1 MNRRLNLPLRIS
13 PPPLIWG
20 YKSDQL
26 FSNVASN
33 LPMSVAE
40 AVFEQDSIS
49 VAPRADRACVGRRC
63 RVVGGN
69 AIHFIWQRGM
79 LPSLSGTVVPF
90 ELQATDVGGQ
100 MHIRWNPRADDVAR
114 AEHAV
119 FEVAD
124 GKKQYRFP
132 VSRAV
137 LASGTMEYTRK
148 SDDVAATLV
157 LYKDGRETERR
168 TVRSVSAPGT
178 P

>member
-1 MNRRLNLPLRIS
+1 
-13 PPPLIWG
+13 
-20 YKSDQL
+20 
-26 FSNVASN
+26 
-33 LPMSVAE
+33 MSVLE

-49 VAPRADRACVGRRC
+49 VAPRADRVAWVGA
-63 RVVGGN
+63 VVLLV
-69 AIHFIWQRGM
+69 ATLFILFGKGM
-79 LPSLSGTVVPF
+79 FPSLSGTVVPF

-168 TVRSVSAPGT
+168 TVRSVSALGT